1 MVRFIK
7 STTGLMF
14 VALLVF
20 LVFAGCAGKRIKP
33 GEVAPCVPEAKL
45 EKEISPEA
53 SLADLSCTLKKWE
66 GNDTL
71 HLNITVKNVS
81 TQPQRYRVHIFF
93 DNGKAV
99 GGLMPRTTKNGLV
112 EPGKTASFEYP
123 VKGMVCL
130 PKSLTVV
137 VKTMQP

>member
-7 STTGLMF
+7 AATGLIF
-14 VALLVF
+14 VTFFACLV
-20 LVFAGCAGKRIKP
+20 LSGCAGKKIKP

-53 SLADLSCTLKKWE
+53 SLEDLSCTMKKWE
-66 GNDTL
+66 GSDTL
-71 HLNITVKNVS
+71 HFNVTVKNVS
-81 TQPQRYRVHIFF
+81 SQPQRYRVHIFL

-99 GGLMPRTTKNGLV
+99 GGLITRKAAKGLIK
-112 EPGKTASFEYP
+112 PGESASFQYP
-123 VKGMVCL
+123 VKEMVCL

>member
-7 STTGLMF
+7 STIGLMF
-14 VALLVF
+14 VTLLVC
-20 LVFAGCAGKRIKP
+20 LVFAGCAGKRLKP

-45 EKEISPEA
+45 EKQISPEA
-53 SLADLSCTLKKWE
+53 SLEDLSCSVKEWK
-66 GNDTL
+66 GSDTL
-71 HLNITVKNVS
+71 HLDVTVKNIS
-81 TQPQRYRVHIFF
+81 DQPQRYRVHIFL

-99 GGLMPRTTKNGLV
+99 GGLIPRKTKKGLV
-112 EPGKTASFEYP
+112 KPGQTASFGYP

-130 PKSLTVV
+130 PDSLTVF

>member
-7 STTGLMF
+7 AATGLIF
-14 VALLVF
+14 VALLAC
-20 LVFAGCAGKRIKP
+20 LVLPGCAGKRIKP

-53 SLADLSCTLKKWE
+53 RLEDLSCTLKKWE
-66 GNDTL
+66 GSDTL
-71 HLNITVKNVS
+71 HFSVTVKNIS
-81 TQPQRYRVHIFF
+81 SRPRRYRVHIFL

-99 GGLMPRTTKNGLV
+99 GGLIPRKTKKGLV
-112 EPGKTASFEYP
+112 EPGQSASFEYP

-130 PKSLTVV
+130 PGSLTVV
-137 VKTMQP
+137 IQTMQP